1 MPTVVPTDS
10 RPLSCP
16 PIGALP
22 RNRLA
27 SSATGSASPISPTA
41 RFAAPLVTPSVGA
54 DAHIG
59 PPIGTSCYA
68 FVVDGV
74 PDDPFCCT
82 SCNPLR
88 RGRCL
93 HRPARPCPA
102 LLVALTPP
110 VICRTSCHPV
120 IAKPV
125 TDVTGCGNPP
135 PVPSAPLPKGG
146 WHGEAVTE
154 GFSPARTYSKR
165 AAVLPASIPPPTF
178 GWSPSL

>member
-27 SSATGSASPISPTA
+27 SSATGSASPISPTT
-41 RFAAPLVTPSVGA
+41 RFAVPLVTPSVGA

-68 FVVDGV
+68 FVGAGV
-74 PDDPFCCT
+74 PDGPLCCT
-82 SCNPLR
+82 PCNPLR
-88 RGRCL
+88 RGRCP

-125 TDVTGCGNPP
+125 TDVTGCGNPRP
-135 PVPSAPLPKGG
+135 LAKNMSLRDQFANRLWQSAPP
-146 WHGEAVTE
+146 
-154 GFSPARTYSKR
+154 SPR
-165 AAVLPASIPPPTF
+165 PPCLRGAGTAKP
-178 GWSPSL
+178 